1 MRKQFHENEVLIEY
15 SWRHEGH
22 VPDVMEDIKAQRLPQ
37 DLKAWI
43 KERVSEGLDWKTV
56 KNLMNSGSPLLDE
69 VCTYLSGLLGAC
81 QLDIVILPYF
91 LIF

>member
-43 KERVSEGLDWKTV
+43 KERVGEGLDWKTV
-56 KNLMNSGSPLLDE
+56 KNLMNSGSPMLDE
-69 VCTYLSGLLGAC
+69 VCAYL
-81 QLDIVILPYF
+81 F
-91 LIF
+91 LNCVALFKLTR